1 MPNFSQ
7 FNNYFLLCSI
17 YGKVKDLVKTPSVE
31 AASLEE
37 TRDADKLDDILEE
50 NELKPSIKKK
60 KIGFRERKIME
71 YENRIR
77 HYSTP

>member
-1 MPNFSQ
+1 MP
-7 FNNYFLLCSI
+7 CSI

-37 TRDADKLDDILEE
+37 TRDADKLDDVSED
-50 NELKPSIKKK
+50 NELKPSSKKQ